1 MTFVYEPL
9 TSLEEVRTAIR
20 ACEGK
25 HVQQVCYSSF
35 MGTLTQ
41 LCFTC
46 QKIRSTV
53 AWSGSRS
60 WSLENGGTFK
70 WPSGSKP

>member
-1 MTFVYEPL
+1 MEPIVFTYEK
-9 TSLEEVRTAIR
+9 LEDTEAVERAIDD
-20 ACEGK
+20 CEGR

-46 QKIRSTV
+46 GKIRSTIN
-53 AWSGSRS
+53 WDGNRS
-60 WSLENGGTFK
+60 WGGRRQLR
-70 WPSGSKP
+70 KPGQQA